1 MFKIVGTKI
10 RKLREEMGLTQQ
22 ELAKSVG
29 LSSKF
34 ISQLELGR
42 RAPSLESLSRISKF
56 LKKDFSYFIVE
67 KEVSF
72 SLLLRGE
79 GLDRKAKRMLKKFQS
94 RCSDYLELEDLTGR
108 YSNLAP
114 LYANVTAERMADQER
129 RRLGLGNEPVRNI
142 FSLLELNGLR
152 VLRLPVPEDSKISGV
167 YIFVELKQAA
177 FALVNS
183 NQTLGRQVSTAAHEY
198 GHYLRDRYDGP
209 VVDNPDIFIDEYL
222 SLYHPRE
229 RFAQKFAAYFLM
241 PRDKVEEIIE
251 KDIRKSRL
259 GFEDVL
265 YLKRYFGVD
274 TLAILQT
281 LREMEYISAT
291 RFKEYQ
297 KLDVS
302 QYEEPL
308 FGNLKGERQIKTG
321 RGRAIFSDRFISLT
335 LDAYRKKRIN
345 TEKLSKLLNQDED
358 NLVSIIGKS
367 KA

>member
-1 MFKIVGTKI
+1 
-10 RKLREEMGLTQQ
+10 MGLTQQ

-29 LSSKF
+29 LSSGF

-42 RAPSLESLSRISKF
+42 RAPGLESLSSIARF

-72 SLLLRGE
+72 RLLLRGE
-79 GLDRKAKRMLKKFQS
+79 GLDEKAKRVLRKFQS
-94 RCSDYLELEDLTGR
+94 RCNDYLELEDLTGR

-114 LYANVTAERMADQER
+114 FYTNVTAERMAEQER
-129 RRLGLGNEPVRNI
+129 RRLGLGNEPIRNI

-152 VLRLPVPEDSKISGV
+152 VLRLPVPEESKISGV

-183 NQTLGRQVSTAAHEY
+183 NQTLVSQVSTAAHGY
-198 GHYLRDRYDGP
+198 GHYLKDRYDGP

-229 RFAQKFAAYFLM
+229 RFAQKFAACFLM

-251 KDIRKSRL
+251 KDIRKSRF
-259 GFEDVL
+259 GYEDIL

-274 TLAILQT
+274 TLAMLRT
-281 LREMEYISAT
+281 LREMEYISLT
-291 RFKEYQ
+291 KFKEYQ
-297 KLDVS
+297 KFDAD
-302 QYEEPL
+302 QHKEPL
-308 FGNLKGERQIKTG
+308 FGNLKGERQIKTR
-321 RGRAIFSDRFISLT
+321 RGRAIISDRFISLA

-345 TEKLSKLLNQDED
+345 TEKLSKLLNQDKD

-367 KA
+367 KV